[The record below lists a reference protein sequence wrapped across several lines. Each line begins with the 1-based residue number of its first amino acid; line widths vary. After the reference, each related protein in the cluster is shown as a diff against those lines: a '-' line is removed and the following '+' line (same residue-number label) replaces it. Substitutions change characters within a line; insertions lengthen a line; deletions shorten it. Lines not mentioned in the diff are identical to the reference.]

1 MTDAA
6 FIGLCVETMFVR
18 KSIAKNLD
26 GKKRV
31 YFQLAESVR
40 IDGKPRNRVI
50 CSLGRADDEATQE
63 KIKKMAESLM
73 QACEQVQFFRLDD
86 LKAEFGKEYGPF
98 LVFKRLFSELGFEDI
113 LRSNFKELQTD
124 FDVVEALFNMML
136 NRLTDP
142 GSKRQLTLWE
152 QEVESLKNFDLHQYY
167 RALDYLIDH
176 KDKIEKDVFF
186 SQRDLF
192 HTELDIVL
200 FDTTSLVYY
209 GDGNN
214 DDEKPEDEQL
224 LDYGFS
230 KARRSDLKQVV
241 VGVVMSKEGIPL
253 CHEVWSG
260 NTNDV
265 KCFASVV
272 EDLKKKYGLSRIILV
287 GDRGMISKKN
297 VEALDSSGFEYILGY
312 RMRTISKEERA
323 KVLSQANLR
332 KLKNSELE
340 FKEVTYRDQRLV
352 VCYNAERAV
361 KDKAHRDHDVEKL
374 KDKLKS
380 SKSIKQLISNPVTRK
395 FIKINESKTLAT
407 LDEEKI
413 KADELYDGVFVL
425 TTNTKLSSVQ
435 VVERYK
441 DLWQIEAAFRSLK
454 SELEMGPI
462 YHFKD
467 RRIRAHI
474 MICFLAF
481 CMRVALYKKLKVHF
495 KKETFS
501 LTALMRDLSALKSIG
516 LTIKDKPVRIRTE
529 LKDGAS
535 HIFRA
540 IGMRPP
546 NRVLH
551 SELEN
556 VVIRHPN

>member
-1 MTDAA
+1 M
-6 FIGLCVETMFVR
+6 FIKRSV
-18 KSIAKNLD
+18 AKNKD
-26 GKKRV
+26 GSKRE
-31 YFQLAESVR
+31 YFQLAESFRV
-40 IDGKPRNRVI
+40 DGKPRHRVI
-50 CSLGRADDEATQE
+50 CTLGRAGDPETQD

-73 QACEQVQFFRLDD
+73 KACEDIHFFNLSED
-86 LKAEFGKEYGPF
+86 LRVEFGKEYGPF
-98 LVFKRLFSELGFEDI
+98 LVFKRLFSELGFDKI
-113 LRSNFKELQTD
+113 LKSNFEELQTD

-136 NRLTDP
+136 NRLTEP

-152 QEVESLKNFDLHQYY
+152 QEVEGMKSFDLHQYY
-167 RALDYLIDH
+167 RALDYLIDK
-176 KDKIEKDVFF
+176 KDQIEKDVFF
-186 SQRDLF
+186 NMRDLF

-214 DDEKPEDEQL
+214 DDEKPEDAKL

-230 KARRSDLKQVV
+230 KARRSDLKQVI

-265 KCFASVV
+265 KCFANVI
-272 EDLKKKYGLSRIILV
+272 EALKIKYGLARIVLV

-297 VEALDSSGFEYILGY
+297 IESLEKSGFEYILGY
-312 RMRTISKEERA
+312 RMRTISKDERS
-323 KVLSQANLR
+323 KVLSQANLK
-332 KLKNSELE
+332 KLRNHELE
-340 FKEVTYRDQRLV
+340 YKEVTYRDQRLV
-352 VCYNAERAV
+352 VCFNPERAE
-361 KDKAHRDHDVEKL
+361 KDKLHREREVEKL
-374 KDKLKS
+374 KEKLKS
-380 SKSIKQLISNPVTRK
+380 TKSIKQLIGNPVTRK
-395 FIKINESKTLAT
+395 FIKINEAKTKAT

-413 KADELYDGVFVL
+413 KADELYDGIFVL
-425 TTNTKLSSVQ
+425 TTNTKLSSIQ

-481 CMRVALYKKLKVHF
+481 CMRVALYKKLKAHF
-495 KKETFS
+495 KLEKFS
-501 LTALMRDLSALKSIG
+501 YTQVMRDLSALQAVSLK
-516 LTIKDKPVRIRTE
+516 IKDKQVKIRTE

-546 NRVLH
+546 NRILH

-556 VVIRHPN
+556 VVIRHSN

>member
-1 MTDAA
+1 M
-6 FIGLCVETMFVR
+6 FIKRSV
-18 KSIAKNLD
+18 AKNKD
-26 GKKRV
+26 GSKRE
-31 YFQLAESVR
+31 YFQLAESFRV
-40 IDGKPRNRVI
+40 DGRPRHRVV
-50 CSLGRADDEATQE
+50 CALGRAGDPETQD

-73 QACEQVQFFRLDD
+73 KACEDIHFFNLSED
-86 LKAEFGKEYGPF
+86 LKVEFGKEYGPF
-98 LVFKRLFSELGFEDI
+98 LVFKRLFSELGFDKI
-113 LRSNFKELQTD
+113 LKSNFEGLQTD

-152 QEVESLKNFDLHQYY
+152 QEIEGASSFDLHQYY
-167 RALDYLIDH
+167 RALDYLIDK

-186 SQRDLF
+186 NMRDLF

-214 DDEKPEDEQL
+214 DDEKPEDARL

-265 KCFASVV
+265 KCFANVV
-272 EDLKKKYGLSRIILV
+272 EDLKKKYNLARIVLV

-297 VEALDSSGFEYILGY
+297 IESLEQSGFEYILGF
-312 RMRTISKEERA
+312 RMRTISKDERS
-323 KVLSQANLR
+323 KVLSQANLK
-332 KLKNSELE
+332 KLRNHELE
-340 FKEVTYRDQRLV
+340 FKETTYRDQRLV
-352 VCYNAERAV
+352 VCFNPERAE
-361 KDKAHRDHDVEKL
+361 KDKLHREREVEKL
-374 KDKLKS
+374 KEKLKS
-380 SKSIKQLISNPVTRK
+380 TKSIKQLIGNPVTRK
-395 FIKINESKTLAT
+395 FIKVNDSQTKAI

-413 KADELYDGVFVL
+413 KADELYDGIFVL
-425 TTNTKLSSVQ
+425 TTNTKLSSLQ

-481 CMRVALYKKLKVHF
+481 CMRVALYKKLKAHF
-495 KKETFS
+495 KLEKFS
-501 LTALMRDLSALKSIG
+501 YTQVMRDLSALQAVSLK
-516 LTIKDKPVRIRTE
+516 IKDKQVKIRTE

-546 NRVLH
+546 NRILH

-556 VVIRHPN
+556 VVIRHSN